1 MVMRSVYCATEAV
14 GPEMKALSRI
24 GGPAVAALIVALE
37 DARSTAE
44 REDEDINIGWGAS
57 SQLTEEGEVL
67 LACYPQTEED
77 LQEDIEETERRTHK
91 IRLRAVMT
99 LGRIRDRAALPAL
112 KNLLGELSKGVGAVR
127 LESLKPDVHG
137 SVVDL
142 RPGRDAALMN
152 AVSEAVQAIEA
163 GADHAE
169 AGADHAEAGLDNAL
183 QRESLPGIGG
193 WATVAPNVWDD

>member
-1 MVMRSVYCATEAV
+1 
-14 GPEMKALSRI
+14 
-24 GGPAVAALIVALE
+24 
-37 DARSTAE
+37 
-44 REDEDINIGWGAS
+44 
-57 SQLTEEGEVL
+57 
-67 LACYPQTEED
+67 
-77 LQEDIEETERRTHK
+77 
-91 IRLRAVMT
+91 MT